1 LRPPFRAAS
10 TVGLILFNAQTA
22 APGRARRQAAWE
34 NANLV
39 IATEVGAGP
48 GGQILIAAL
57 ASAFFGAGL
66 RASHT

>member
-1 LRPPFRAAS
+1 M
-10 TVGLILFNAQTA
+10 LFNAQTA

-34 NANLV
+34 NADLV

-57 ASAFFGAGL
+57 PSAFFGAGL
-66 RASHT
+66 RTSHT